1 MAVITP
7 AADAASAPNTPEA
20 PVVESTDVAKGKGKG
35 KGKKAE
41 ADAKPAAA
49 VAEAVAST
57 EIVEPVRESITDGR
71 VQAMDLWENVGNGDT
86 PIHGDCIIFA
96 PERIRIPHGK
106 AVRLLRGYREAIQ
119 NQAPNHLRFAGE
131 V

>member
-20 PVVESTDVAKGKGKG
+20 PVVESTDVAKGKGK
-35 KGKKAE
+35 KAE
-41 ADAKPAAA
+41 GDAKPAAA

-57 EIVEPVRESITDGR
+57 EIVEPGRESITDGR